1 MTTGIDSSPGIILV
15 EAMLAVVELNPENMS
30 AAIALAGD
38 HRAARQSGDSLM
50 NSQFYANKT
59 LQIQKKFCNKI
70 FTRFLQFL
78 KKLDIK

>member
-1 MTTGIDSSPGIILV
+1 MTTGIDSSPGIRLV

-59 LQIQKKFCNKI
+59 LQIQKNFVIKSLRDFCNS
-70 FTRFLQFL
+70 
-78 KKLDIK
+78 